1 MKQKMTRSS
10 VLWKVTRNDV
20 SEAWGMSHPDGALRA
35 TGVRH
40 IYLII
45 IFCEIFGYNF
55 VSILICLT
63 FCQFF
68 CQFYVTTFFLLHIC
82 YIFSFMG
89 PTFSKSTPISTLSRI
104 FIIYNT
110 LLETCMFEFR
120 LFKRIN
126 QHNCPLSSPST
137 NITSN

>member
-1 MKQKMTRSS
+1 MKMWQKCMNVEILTQYCHILKMSFVNTLIFHRLFLYFARFLDIILSQF
-10 VLWKVTRNDV
+10 WF
-20 SEAWGMSHPDGALRA
+20 AWL
-35 TGVRH
+35 
-40 IYLII
+40 
-45 IFCEIFGYNF
+45 F
-55 VSILICLT
+55 VS
-63 FCQFF
+63 FF

>member
-1 MKQKMTRSS
+1 MYQIRNENVTKMYECWNFDTILSHFENEFCQILNTLIFHRLFLYFARFLDIILSQF
-10 VLWKVTRNDV
+10 WF
-20 SEAWGMSHPDGALRA
+20 AWL
-35 TGVRH
+35 
-40 IYLII
+40 
-45 IFCEIFGYNF
+45 F
-55 VSILICLT
+55 VS
-63 FCQFF
+63 FF